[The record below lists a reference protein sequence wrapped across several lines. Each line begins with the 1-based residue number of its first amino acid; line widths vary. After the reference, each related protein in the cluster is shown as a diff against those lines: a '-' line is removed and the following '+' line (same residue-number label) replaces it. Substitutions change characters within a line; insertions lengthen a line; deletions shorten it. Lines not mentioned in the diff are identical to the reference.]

1 MFGANPKRSQ
11 ETLERIQTAFNRNAR
26 GREGYVVV
34 YGHSAAAAGLG
45 RKQTNYVLGFSVR
58 DRELV
63 VISISASGEATGDP
77 IFIKAGDG
85 TTFRTSRDGTV
96 SIDSSKFNRPL
107 ELVVPPSSPDTAAA
121 SGLMAVNQYENAAN
135 FLSFV
140 RSI

>member
-11 ETLERIQTAFNRNAR
+11 ATLELIQTAFQRNAR

-34 YGHSAAAAGLG
+34 YGHSASAGLS
-45 RKQTNYVLGFSVR
+45 RKLMNYVLGFSVR

-63 VISISASGEATGDP
+63 VVPISSSGEATGDA

-85 TTFRTSRDGTV
+85 TTFRTSRDGAVT
-96 SIDSSKFNRPL
+96 IDSPKLNRPL
-107 ELVVPPSSPDTAAA
+107 DLVVPPSSPDAAAA
-121 SGLMAVNQYENAAN
+121 SGLMSVNQYENAAN